1 MFIVLL
7 PLVLLLALTTVMFAW
22 MWASAR
28 LKLRKE
34 RKRNKRLNQK
44 LVPHETLAE
53 WKARER
59 GSNNPW
65 PKK

>member
-1 MFIVLL
+1 MFIILL
-7 PLVLLLALTTVMFAW
+7 PLVLLLALTTVIFAW
-22 MWASAR
+22 WGVSQT

-53 WKARER
+53 WKER
-59 GSNNPW
+59 QSPW
-65 PKK
+65 KTR